1 MARCGVAETSGVL
14 LHSSISVSGIWPLRA
29 AEALARS
36 QGGGGP
42 AASRGTSGPSICGTP
57 SERLGEIIGKSSPKR
72 CSIACFR
79 ASASANR
86 FSGAPGSVCGLA
98 IPGTHRCLGSWLAE
112 DIGRGDLTAAAL
124 QGQQGQAHWVAK
136 QPGRFCGGP
145 LVQRLFQRLDPAV
158 SVRLLRQDGDAVEAG
173 DCLLEL
179 QGPATA
185 LVAGERTALN
195 LAMRLSGI
203 ATATADLVAQLEGT
217 GVRLAD
223 TRKTTPGLR
232 LLEKYAVRCGGG
244 INHRMGLDDAAMLKE
259 NHIAW
264 AGGITAA
271 AIAAVRV
278 RLPGRH
284 AVIVEA
290 ETDAQALEA
299 VQAGADG
306 VLLDEFSPEQLT
318 QLVPHLRELSTEW
331 CGAGGLRHSARAVAG
346 LCRHWHR
353 SDLHQCTG
361 HPQPL
366 AGSEHAFHLK
376 RDDRSRMF
384 RRGCSACPTPW
395 TPSCGQRWHGP
406 FPKPMGHWTPSW
418 LPPAS
423 RNSATSRPTVRCPW
437 PSP

>member
-1 MARCGVAETSGVL
+1 MDWQSPALT
-14 LHSSISVSGIWPLRA
+14 A
-29 AEALARS
+29 ALEA
-36 QGGGGP
+36 
-42 AASRGTSGPSICGTP
+42 
-57 SERLGEIIGKSSPKR
+57 
-72 CSIACFR
+72 
-79 ASASANR
+79 
-86 FSGAPGSVCGLA
+86 
-98 IPGTHRCLGSWLAE
+98 WLAE

-145 LVQRLFQRLDPAV
+145 LVQRLFQYLDPGV
-158 SVRLLRQDGDAVEAG
+158 NLRLLRQDGDAVEAG

-179 QGPATA
+179 QGAATA

-203 ATATADLVAQLEGT
+203 ATATAALVAQLEGT

-271 AIAAVRV
+271 ITAVREQA
-278 RLPGRH
+278 PWPT

-290 ETDAQALEA
+290 ETEAQALEA
-299 VQAGADG
+299 VQAGANG

-318 QLVPHLRELSTEW
+318 QLVPRLRDCSTGVVVLEAS
-331 CGAGGLRHSARAVAG
+331 GIQPEQLQAYAATGIDLISTSAPV
-346 LCRHWHR
+346 
-353 SDLHQCTG
+353 T
-361 HPQPL
+361 
-366 AGSEHAFHLK
+366 
-376 RDDRSRMF
+376 RSR
-384 RRGCSACPTPW
+384 
-395 TPSCGQRWHGP
+395 
-406 FPKPMGHWTPSW
+406 W
-418 LPPAS
+418 LDLS
-423 RNSATSRPTVRCPW
+423 MRFT
-437 PSP
+437 